1 MSKDRNCG
9 GNTPY
14 PVYPMYGNMQGMP
27 GPLPI
32 GGVNMPMPMPMPMP
46 TPTPMMTQTS
56 TPSYTASEIN
66 TLSNQINNLEQR
78 VSNLEKIVNN
88 AYSSNYN
95 TSNYQIM

>member
-14 PVYPMYGNMQGMP
+14 PIYPMYGNMQGMP
-27 GPLPI
+27 GPLPMN
-32 GGVNMPMPMPMPMP
+32 GVNMPMPIPMGMP
-46 TPTPMMTQTS
+46 TPVMNTTS

-66 TLSNQINNLEQR
+66 TLSNQVNNLEQR
-78 VSNLEKIVNN
+78 VSNLENMVKQALSN
-88 AYSSNYN
+88 NYN